1 MLSLEAYQT
10 VTRTHI
16 IVITWRLILGA
27 EWLDKYICVK
37 KTRCKEI
44 LNSMTE
50 GMNLPVATCLEF
62 LVIAV
67 RLIRNENFIKRNIFT
82 WRATFFICTGRP
94 VWCKQ
99 KLGTWWLL
107 ILSFVKLGEKVLF
120 FSDSRHGLLPSMH
133 LCLSPRACS
142 PVWEAQRLENCTA
155 GIPFWTN
162 NGWKRSINFSVGSW

>member
-1 MLSLEAYQT
+1 MLTLEAYQT

-67 RLIRNENFIKRNIFT
+67 RLIRNENSIKRNIFT

-120 FSDSRHGLLPSMH
+120 FFWQPTRAFALNASLSESACLFA
-133 LCLSPRACS
+133 CLSTAKTRELHS
-142 PVWEAQRLENCTA
+142 GYSILDKQWLEALN
-155 GIPFWTN
+155 
-162 NGWKRSINFSVGSW
+162 